1 MVLRSHRMVA
11 AQWLFILNQGCAG
24 MACTLAVH
32 STTTGCVG
40 VLASCLQ
47 AEAAQ
52 QQVPKGPPLV
62 QFSLAEMDAA
72 RELLSAEVEVVRGA
86 MGHSSYSQEEYI
98 EAWGVVIADMVFDDK
113 VGVRG

>member
-1 MVLRSHRMVA
+1 M
-11 AQWLFILNQGCAG
+11 
-24 MACTLAVH
+24 
-32 STTTGCVG
+32 
-40 VLASCLQ
+40 CLQ
-47 AEAAQ
+47 AEVAQ

-86 MGHSSYSQEEYI
+86 MGHSSCSQEEYI

-113 VGVRG
+113 VGCECVVGRVRNG